1 MVISW
6 GNGINNEHITLMK
19 FMLTTILIEWWIC
32 TSSTTQG
39 GGGSFRNRIPMGYY
53 ERGVL
58 LWFLD
63 GRALRLAGSL
73 SLSVCLSFC
82 LSLSPSFSPAIH
94 LSFHLFIHLT
104 ICLSIRLSI
113 HPIHLSIYLSIDIYP
128 SIYLSIYLFIYLSI
142 HLSIYL
148 SIYLSITLSI
158 YLSVRRLHT
167 ALHHTRTMSHL
178 QGNKFSCHL
187 CKGLLTLGGNLSKK
201 LKEPCKVRRWTLLL
215 CLGFA
220 DQKLSVRPSVSLS
233 LLLSFSPFLLL
244 SLSV

>member
-1 MVISW
+1 
-6 GNGINNEHITLMK
+6 MK

-73 SLSVCLSFC
+73 SLSLSPSLL
-82 LSLSPSFSPAIH
+82 LSLSLSFS
-94 LSFHLFIHLT
+94 LS
-104 ICLSIRLSI
+104 LSIFLSSYPSIIPSVYPSHDLPI
-113 HPIHLSIYLSIDIYP
+113 HPSVHPSHPPIHLSV
-128 SIYLSIYLFIYLSI
+128 YLSIY
-142 HLSIYL
+142 HSIYH
-148 SIYLSITLSI
+148 SI

-187 CKGLLTLGGNLSKK
+187 CKGLLTLGGNLRNWRNPARWDG
-201 LKEPCKVRRWTLLL
+201 EPCFCALVLQIKN
-215 CLGFA
+215 CP
-220 DQKLSVRPSVSLS
+220 SVRPSLS
-233 LLLSFSPFLLL
+233 PSLLL
-244 SLSV
+244 SLSN